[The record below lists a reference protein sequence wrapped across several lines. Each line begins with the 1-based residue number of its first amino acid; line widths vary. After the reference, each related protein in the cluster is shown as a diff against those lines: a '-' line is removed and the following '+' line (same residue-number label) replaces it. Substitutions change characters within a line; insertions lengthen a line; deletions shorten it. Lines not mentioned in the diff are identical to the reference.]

1 MNTSARAFGWPQ
13 IVRLGLVQACLG
25 AVVVVTT
32 STLNRVMVVELALPA
47 LLPGFLVAW
56 HYGVQMVRPRMGFG
70 ADQGRRNTPWML
82 GGMAV
87 LGTGGVLA
95 ALATV
100 WMDSQRLYGALLAFA
115 AFALIGLGVSAC
127 GTSLLALMAKRVPEA
142 RRAPAATAVWMMM
155 ILGFAVTAGV
165 VGRLI
170 EPYSPSVLLRVSIG
184 LSLLTLCVTALA
196 LWRLEGAAQS
206 LPHGAPEAAAACLP
220 VDEASNATPETRAGQ
235 PAAARQTFGQA
246 FAAVWDERAART
258 FTVFVFLS
266 MLAYS
271 AQDLVLE
278 PFAGAVHGFSPG
290 QTTQLSGWHHMG
302 VLGGMI
308 VVAFAGS
315 AKARGRLGTV
325 QGWMVGGCLA
335 SALATVGLSWA
346 ALQQA
351 WPLQLNVVL
360 LGLANG
366 AFSIA
371 AIATMMRLAGEG
383 GPGREGTR
391 MGLWGA
397 AQALAFGLGGLLG
410 TGASDLA
417 HTLLG
422 GHRSAYASVFAL
434 QAVMFVVS
442 ALVAVRLGALRPGL
456 SPQRTAAPGDHAAS
470 HASVRDNALE
480 TI

>member
-1 MNTSARAFGWPQ
+1 MTFTPSAFGWTH
-13 IVRLGLVQACLG
+13 ILRLGLVQACLG

-56 HYGVQMVRPRMGFG
+56 HYGIQMVRPRMGYG

-87 LGTGGVLA
+87 LGAGGVLA

-100 WMDSQRLYGALLAFA
+100 WMGSERLYGACLALV

-142 RRAPAATAVWMMM
+142 RRAPAATVVWMMM

-165 VGRLI
+165 VGQLI
-170 EPYSPSVLLRVSIG
+170 EPYSPGVLLRVSVG
-184 LSLLTLCVTALA
+184 LSLLTFGLSALA
-196 LWRLEGAAQS
+196 LWRLEGPAPDPAHQKPRQAVVPPPGAA
-206 LPHGAPEAAAACLP
+206 P
-220 VDEASNATPETRAGQ
+220 V
-235 PAAARQTFGQA
+235 PAVRPSFRQA
-246 FAAVWDERAART
+246 FKAVWDEPAART

-308 VVAFAGS
+308 AVALAGS
-315 AKARGRLGTV
+315 KMARGRLGSV

-346 ALQQA
+346 ALQPV

-360 LGLANG
+360 LGVANG

-397 AQALAFGLGGLLG
+397 AQALAFGLGGLVG

-417 HTLLG
+417 HALLG
-422 GHRSAYASVFAL
+422 GHRHAYASVFAL
-434 QAVMFVVS
+434 QAVMFAVS
-442 ALVAVRLGALRPGL
+442 AVVALRLGSAPRP
-456 SPQRTAAPGDHAAS
+456 AAS
-470 HASVRDNALE
+470 SERLEGAGSSGPGRETSLESV
-480 TI
+480 

>member
-1 MNTSARAFGWPQ
+1 MTRNTGEFGWPQ
-13 IVRLGLVQACLG
+13 ILRLGLVQACLG

-82 GGMAV
+82 AGMAV
-87 LGTGGVLA
+87 LGTGGGLA

-100 WMDSQRLYGALLAFA
+100 WMGSERLYGALLAFV
-115 AFALIGLGVSAC
+115 AFSMIGLGVSAC

-155 ILGFAVTAGV
+155 ILGFAITAGL
-165 VGRLI
+165 VGKLI
-170 EPYSPSVLLRVSIG
+170 EPYSPEVLLRVSAS
-184 LSLLTLCVTALA
+184 LSLITLGVTALS
-196 LWRLEGAAQS
+196 LWRLEG
-206 LPHGAPEAAAACLP
+206 PAPVAL
-220 VDEASNATPETRAGQ
+220 ETS
-235 PAAARQTFGQA
+235 ARVSSVHTRGTQNFRQA
-246 FAAVWDERAART
+246 FAAVWDEKAART

-278 PFAGAVHGFSPG
+278 PYAGAVHGFSPG

-302 VLGGMI
+302 VLGGM
-308 VVAFAGS
+308 VAVAWAGS
-315 AKARGRLGTV
+315 ARAGGRWGTV

-335 SALATVGLSWA
+335 SALATVGLSWS
-346 ALQQA
+346 ALQEN
-351 WPLQLNVVL
+351 WPLQLNVVV

-397 AQALAFGLGGLLG
+397 AQALAFCLGGLVG

-417 HTLLG
+417 HALLG
-422 GHRSAYASVFAL
+422 GQRGAYASVFAL
-434 QAVMFVVS
+434 QAVMFAFSAVV
-442 ALVAVRLGALRPGL
+442 ALRL
-456 SPQRTAAPGDHAAS
+456 SHPARTAPSRPDKVPNAS
-470 HASVRDNALE
+470 FERG
-480 TI
+480 

>member
-1 MNTSARAFGWPQ
+1 MKTTSFEFGWPQ
-13 IVRLGLVQACLG
+13 ILRLGVVQACLG
-25 AVVVVTT
+25 SVVVVTT

-82 GGMAV
+82 GGMAC
-87 LGTGGVLA
+87 LGVGGVLA

-100 WMDSQRLYGALLAFA
+100 WMGSERLYGALLALL
-115 AFALIGLGVSAC
+115 AFSLIGLGVSAC

-155 ILGFAVTAGV
+155 ILGFALTAGI
-165 VGRLI
+165 VGKLI
-170 EPYSPSVLLRVSIG
+170 EPYSPELLLRVSAS
-184 LSLLTLCVTALA
+184 LSLLTLGITALA
-196 LWRLEGAAQS
+196 LWRLEGPGPVLRPVAALS
-206 LPHGAPEAAAACLP
+206 GSSDA
-220 VDEASNATPETRAGQ
+220 
-235 PAAARQTFGQA
+235 PAAGPEGTTPVLRQTFRQA

-308 VVAFAGS
+308 AVAFAGS
-315 AKARGRLGTV
+315 ARARGRLGSV

-346 ALQQA
+346 ALQSL

-360 LGLANG
+360 LGVANG

-417 HTLLG
+417 HALLG
-422 GHRSAYASVFAL
+422 GHRNAYASVFAL
-434 QAVMFVVS
+434 QAVMFAVS
-442 ALVAVRLGALRPGL
+442 AVVAQRLGALRPGVAQPL
-456 SPQRTAAPGDHAAS
+456 PSERSDRPAAAGG
-470 HASVRDNALE
+470 VRDTPLE
-480 TI
+480 SV

>member
-1 MNTSARAFGWPQ
+1 M
-13 IVRLGLVQACLG
+13 RLGLVQACLG

-87 LGTGGVLA
+87 LGMGGVLA

-100 WMDSQRLYGALLAFA
+100 WMASERLYGAALALL

-170 EPYSPSVLLRVSIG
+170 EPYSPELLLRVSAG
-184 LSLLTLCVTALA
+184 LSVLTLAITTLA
-196 LWRLEGAAQS
+196 LWGLEGPAVAPPRGALAQAGEQAA
-206 LPHGAPEAAAACLP
+206 PKP
-220 VDEASNATPETRAGQ
+220 
-235 PAAARQTFGQA
+235 TFRQA

-278 PFAGAVHGFSPG
+278 PFAGAVHGFTPG

-302 VLGGMI
+302 VLGGMLA
-308 VVAFAGS
+308 VAAVGS
-315 AKARGRLGTV
+315 ARARGRLGTV

-346 ALQQA
+346 ALQSA

-410 TGASDLA
+410 TGISDLA
-417 HTLLG
+417 HWLMQ
-422 GHRSAYASVFAL
+422 GHGSAYASVFAL
-434 QAVMFVVS
+434 QAVMFAASAVV
-442 ALVAVRLGALRPGL
+442 ALRLGPARA
-456 SPQRTAAPGDHAAS
+456 SAPAGAAS
-470 HASVRDNALE
+470 SLPPTAPVRDPSFE
-480 TI
+480 RG